1 MTKTIQISPR
11 QKLAPVDLIG
21 LSLAPPEAK
30 FFDDSKVQ

>member
-21 LSLAPPEAK
+21 LGLAPPEAK
-30 FFDDSKVQ
+30 FYADSRVQ